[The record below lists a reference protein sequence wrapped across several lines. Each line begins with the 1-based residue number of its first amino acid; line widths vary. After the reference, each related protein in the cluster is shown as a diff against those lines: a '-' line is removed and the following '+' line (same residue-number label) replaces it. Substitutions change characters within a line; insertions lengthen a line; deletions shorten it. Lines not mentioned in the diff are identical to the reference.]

1 MKTTEEKNRMI
12 AEFMGVGIFEET
24 GMYNASIGSEYP
36 VKEIPYHTSWDW
48 LMPVVE
54 KIESIEDDLS
64 PYQSYSKNNFCV
76 SIRNGFCQI
85 ISGDFLMD
93 FDEFDKHS
101 GTKKEAVFNA
111 VCEFIEWYNENK

>member
-12 AEFMGVGIFEET
+12 AEFMEVET
-24 GMYNASIGSEYP
+24 TDYKYKENAKHISEL
-36 VKEIPYHTSWDW
+36 KYHTSWSW

-54 KIESIEDDLS
+54 KIEAIEDDLL